1 MDVDPITEAGKHLY
15 GSFARISDPTHLD
28 RRWSNLKP
36 KVREY
41 FINEA
46 RAAITVFLQIT
57 GR

>member
-1 MDVDPITEAGKHLY
+1 MYGK
-15 GSFARISDPTHLD
+15 FRRISDPNELD

-41 FINEA
+41 FIEEA